1 VIRVGLQRQALHAEP
16 RYAPAVVHDVLAS
29 PGRLLE
35 PGLRG
40 EMEARFGHSFS
51 QVRVHTGD
59 RAEASARS
67 VDAAAYTVGRDV
79 VFGAGRYAPG
89 TTEGKSLLA
98 HELAHVVQQ
107 QGSGDAPPGSLPVAP
122 ASGELES
129 HAESAAGDVRAGT
142 ASPAVQ
148 RKVVVNPPA
157 AASQIE
163 SHLNT
168 FCGANL
174 SHSPSGELS
183 QVGCSVLKPDEGND
197 CVCEVVDDAKRTYTI
212 NVAKSVVT
220 MKPQKLWDGSTVPVP
235 EASLFP
241 TTTSTAVNPVLKFPD
256 TGSDIE
262 LGSFDAKGKP
272 QKAPLWRVLG
282 HELCG
287 HGRRKQTYA
296 GDTGDR
302 AGHDSTI
309 DTENTIAT
317 ALGEPLR
324 GHYADPRQG
333 ESFFNKKGD
342 PKVVFKLKDGL
353 HYEVP

>member
-1 VIRVGLQRQALHAEP
+1 VIRIGLQRQAFRGGP
-16 RYAPAVVHDVLAS
+16 QFAPAVVHDVLGSA
-29 PGRLLE
+29 GRPLE
-35 PGLRG
+35 PGMRG
-40 EMEARFGHSFS
+40 DMEARFGHSFS
-51 QVRVHTGD
+51 QVRVHTGEP
-59 RAEASARS
+59 AAASAQS
-67 VDAAAYTVGRDV
+67 VGAAAYTVGRHV

-89 TTEGKSLLA
+89 TAEGRSLLA

-107 QGSGDAPPGSLPVAP
+107 GTSGNKPPGSLPVAP

-129 HAESAAGDVRAGT
+129 QAESAAGAITAGT

-163 SHLNT
+163 SHLRT
-168 FCGANL
+168 FCGATL
-174 SHSPSGELS
+174 THSPSGQLS
-183 QVGCSVLKPDEGND
+183 QTGCSVLKPDEGND
-197 CVCEVVDDAKRTYTI
+197 CVCDVVDDAKRLYTI

-220 MKPQKLWDGSTVPVP
+220 MKPQKLWDGTTVPVP
-235 EASLFP
+235 DASLFP
-241 TTTSTAVNPVLKFPD
+241 KTSSPAVNPVLRFPD

-262 LGSFDAKGKP
+262 LGSFDAAGKP
-272 QKAPLWRVLG
+272 KSAPLWRVLG

-287 HGRRKQTYA
+287 HGRLKQTYS

-309 DTENTIAT
+309 DTENAIAS

-342 PKVVFKLKDGL
+342 PKLVFTLKDGL

>member
-1 VIRVGLQRQALHAEP
+1 MSDPARGPVFAPVLQRHA
-16 RYAPAVVHDVLAS
+16 APAGPRTAPTIAHDVLGS
-29 PGRLLE
+29 PGRSLE

-40 EMEARFGHSFS
+40 GTEARFGHDFS
-51 QVRVHTGD
+51 AVRVHTS
-59 RAEASARS
+59 EP
-67 VDAAAYTVGRDV
+67 AAASTG
-79 VFGAGRYAPG
+79 PI
-89 TTEGKSLLA
+89 L
-98 HELAHVVQQ
+98 
-107 QGSGDAPPGSLPVAP
+107 
-122 ASGELES
+122 
-129 HAESAAGDVRAGT
+129 
-142 ASPAVQ
+142 Q

-157 AASQIE
+157 AATQIE
-163 SHLNT
+163 SHLRT
-168 FCGANL
+168 FCAANV
-174 SHSPSGELS
+174 SHSSAGELS
-183 QVGCSVLKPDEGND
+183 EVGCGVVKADEACN
-197 CVCEVVDDAKRTYTI
+197 CVCDVVDDPNREYTI
-212 NVAKSVVT
+212 NVAKSTVS

-241 TTTSTAVNPVLKFPD
+241 ATTPDDDPVVNFPD

-272 QKAPLWRVLG
+272 RWAPLWRVLA

-287 HGRRKQTYA
+287 HGRLKQSYV
-296 GDTGDR
+296 GQTGDR

-309 DTENTIAT
+309 DTENTIAS

-342 PKVVFKLKDGL
+342 PKVVFKLIDGL

>member
-1 VIRVGLQRQALHAEP
+1 VIRIAVPAHGPQV
-16 RYAPAVVHDVLAS
+16 APPIVHDVLGS
-29 PGRLLE
+29 PGRPLE
-35 PGLRG
+35 PAVRG
-40 EMEARFGHSFS
+40 PMEARFGHSFS
-51 QVRVHTGD
+51 NVRVHTGE
-59 RAEASARS
+59 RAAASARS

-79 VFGAGRYAPG
+79 VFGADRYEPG
-89 TTEGKSLLA
+89 TQEGKSLLA

-107 QGSGDAPPGSLPVAP
+107 RGSGHTPGSLPVAP

-129 HAESAAGDVRAGT
+129 QAESAAGEVRAG
-142 ASPAVQ
+142 AARPAVQ

-163 SHLNT
+163 SHLST
-168 FCGANL
+168 FCGASL
-174 SHSPSGELS
+174 THSPSGELS
-183 QVGCSVLKPDEGND
+183 QVGCGVVKPDEGND

-220 MKPQKLWDGSTVPVP
+220 MKPQKLWDGSTAPVP

-241 TTTSTAVNPVLKFPD
+241 TTTTPAVNPVLKFPD

-287 HGRRKQTYA
+287 HGRRKQTYS

-342 PKVVFKLKDGL
+342 PKMVFKLKDGL